1 MLHFKSKGYRVFQV
15 VNTII
20 MILVIFITL
29 YPVIYLV
36 AQSFSSEAAVSAG
49 KVTFYPIDFT
59 TATYKYI
66 LRNNEFFLYYWNT
79 IVYSVVG
86 TALSVALT
94 AMLAYPLS
102 KQKLR
107 LNKVLTPFVVFTMYF
122 AGGIIPNFVLVT
134 QWLGLRDS
142 MWAVILPPAI
152 STFNFLLMK
161 SFFAGLPE
169 ELEEA
174 AAIDGM
180 GTYGIFLKIV
190 LPLSKAI
197 IATMTLFYIVTMW
210 NEWFGPFMYLDTKAK
225 WPVSLHVR
233 QLVEGANQIEQGS
246 TAEASNVQSTLKS
259 ATMVL
264 TTLPIVCVYP
274 FVQKYFVQGMTMAA
288 VKG

>member
-1 MLHFKSKGYRVFQV
+1 MLQFKSRGYRIFQV
-15 VNTII
+15 INTII
-20 MILVIFITL
+20 MLLVIFITL
-29 YPVIYLV
+29 YPVVYLV

-66 LRNNEFFLYYWNT
+66 LRNNEFFLYYGNT
-79 IVYSVVG
+79 ILYSVIG
-86 TALSVALT
+86 TALSVILT
-94 AMLAYPLS
+94 AMLAYPLA
-102 KQKLR
+102 KPKLR

-190 LPLSKAI
+190 VPLSKAV
-197 IATMTLFYIVTMW
+197 IATMVLFYIVTMW

-274 FVQKYFVQGMTMAA
+274 FVQKYFVQGMTMGA

>member
-274 FVQKYFVQGMTMAA
+274 FVQKYFVQGMTMGA

>member
-1 MLHFKSKGYRVFQV
+1 MLHFKSKGYRAFQV

-20 MILVIFITL
+20 MLLVIFITL
-29 YPVIYLV
+29 YPVVYLV

-59 TATYKYI
+59 VATYKYI
-66 LRNNEFFLYYWNT
+66 LRNNDFFLYYWNT

-86 TALSVALT
+86 TAVSVILT
-94 AMLAYPLS
+94 AILAYPLS
-102 KQKLR
+102 KPKLR
-107 LNKVLTPFVVFTMYF
+107 LNRFLIPFVVFTMYF

-161 SFFAGLPE
+161 SFFAGLPD

-174 AAIDGM
+174 ASIDGM

-197 IATMTLFYIVTMW
+197 IATMVLFYIVTMW
-210 NEWFGPFMYLDTKAK
+210 NEWFGPFMYLDTKSK
-225 WPVSLHVR
+225 WPVALHVR
-233 QLVEGANQIEQGS
+233 QLVEGANKVEQGA
-246 TAEASNVQSTLKS
+246 TAEASNVQTTIKS

-274 FVQKYFVQGMTMAA
+274 FVQKYFVQGMTMGA

>member
-210 NEWFGPFMYLDTKAK
+210 NVWFGPFMYLDTKAK

-274 FVQKYFVQGMTMAA
+274 FVQKYFVQGMTMGA

>member
-1 MLHFKSKGYRVFQV
+1 MLL
-15 VNTII
+15 I
-20 MILVIFITL
+20 IFITL
-29 YPVIYLV
+29 YPVVYLV

-49 KVTFYPIDFT
+49 KITFYPIDFT

-66 LRNNEFFLYYWNT
+66 LRNNEFFLYYGNT
-79 IVYSVVG
+79 ILYSVVG
-86 TALSVALT
+86 TAISVILT
-94 AMLAYPLS
+94 AMLAYPLA
-102 KQKLR
+102 KPKLR

-142 MWAVILPPAI
+142 MWAIILPPAI

-190 LPLSKAI
+190 IPLSKAV
-197 IATMTLFYIVTMW
+197 IATMVLFYIVTMW
-210 NEWFGPFMYLDTKAK
+210 NEWFGPFMYLDTKSK

-274 FVQKYFVQGMTMAA
+274 FVQKYFVQGMTMGA

>member
-15 VNTII
+15 INTII
-20 MILVIFITL
+20 MVLIIFITL
-29 YPVIYLV
+29 YPVVYLV

-49 KVTFYPIDFT
+49 EVTFYPIDFT
-59 TATYKYI
+59 VATYKYI

-86 TALSVALT
+86 TAISVILT

-102 KQKLR
+102 KPKLR

-190 LPLSKAI
+190 IPLSKAI
-197 IATMTLFYIVTMW
+197 IATMVLFYIVTMW
-210 NEWFGPFMYLDTKAK
+210 NEWFGPFMYLDTKSK
-225 WPVSLHVR
+225 WPVALHVR
-233 QLVEGANQIEQGS
+233 QLVEGANKVEQGA
-246 TAEASNVQSTLKS
+246 TAEASNVQSTIKS

-274 FVQKYFVQGMTMAA
+274 FVQKYFVQGMTMGA

>member
-1 MLHFKSKGYRVFQV
+1 MKKTRTDYVINFLIGAFLTIICLLFLYPIVHVLAASFSDPMQLMNHRGLLFKPTGFSLDGYKAVMQNKGLWTGYG
-15 VNTII
+15 NTIFYV
-20 MILVIFITL
+20 L
-29 YPVIYLV
+29 
-36 AQSFSSEAAVSAG
+36 AG
-49 KVTFYPIDFT
+49 TFVNMVF
-59 TATYKYI
+59 
-66 LRNNEFFLYYWNT
+66 T
-79 IVYSVVG
+79 IVAAYV
-86 TALSVALT
+86 LSRKGWRLK
-94 AMLAYPLS
+94 
-102 KQKLR
+102 KQI
-107 LNKVLTPFVVFTMYF
+107 TFFIVFTMYF
-122 AGGIIPNFVLVT
+122 AGGIIPNYILVT

-174 AAIDGM
+174 ASIDGM

-197 IATMTLFYIVTMW
+197 IATMTLFYIVGMW
-210 NEWFGPFMYLDTKAK
+210 NEWFGPFMYLDTPSKM
-225 WPVSLHVR
+225 PVALYVR
-233 QLVEGANQIEQGS
+233 SLVEGANQVDP
-246 TAEASNVQSTLKS
+246 TASSEASNVQSTLKS

-274 FVQKYFVQGMTMAA
+274 FVQKYFVQGMTMGA